1 MSLVVYVAAAVLA
14 TAALLL
20 VPAGPRLLPRTPLTT
35 STCVAVALGACCF
48 ACSAPATLAAVNE
61 LTGVPNFG
69 APLTYSTISAYSASL
84 LVLLINWRGGPPGEV
99 RRMVSRII
107 AAYGLLIVAIIVL
120 FALADAP
127 VERLR
132 DLDTYY
138 ARTPYMREMISLY
151 LIGHAVC
158 AVIMIVVCLRWSRTV
173 GGLLRT
179 GLRLIM
185 WGLVLDVAGFEL
197 TKITAVAARWAGGD
211 LDWLSTSVAPPVV
224 SLGALVCSLGFVL
237 PRLLPAARG
246 HWDSA
251 KDCRELRPLWEE
263 VKAVTTAPK
272 PSPAW
277 WQLPKSRLQM
287 LELAIHDALLQ
298 LVPAFDLG
306 LGRRVLACATSRG
319 HAPDEARVI
328 SEAAMVVG
336 AAEEA
341 RSPAPVPHDA
351 GVERDGRDRY
361 PLPATSGT
369 KELVRLAQALALLP
383 HFHESRA
390 TVR

>member
-1 MSLVVYVAAAVLA
+1 MSLVIYVAAAVLA
-14 TAALLL
+14 SAALLL
-20 VPAGPRLLPRTPLTT
+20 IPAGPRMLLRNPLTA
-35 STCVAVALGACCF
+35 STCVSVALGACCF
-48 ACSAPATLAAVNE
+48 ACSAPATLAAVNDM
-61 LTGVPNFG
+61 TGIPNFG
-69 APLTYSTISAYSASL
+69 APMTYSVISAYSASL
-84 LVLLINWRGGPPGEV
+84 LVLLINWRGGPPDEI
-99 RRMVSRII
+99 RKMVSRII

-120 FALADAP
+120 FDMADAP
-127 VERLR
+127 VERLQ

-173 GGLLRT
+173 TGLLRT

-185 WGLVLDVAGFEL
+185 WGLVLDVVGFEL
-197 TKITAVAARWAGGD
+197 TKITAVVARWAGQD

-224 SLGALVCSLGFVL
+224 SLGALVCSLGFVV

-246 HWDSA
+246 QWDSA
-251 KDCRELRPLWEE
+251 RDHRELRPLWEE

-272 PSPAW
+272 PSPAR
-277 WQLPKSRLQM
+277 WQLPKARLQM

-306 LGRRVLACATSRG
+306 LGRRVLAAARSQG
-319 HAPDEARVI
+319 HPPDEARVI

-336 AAEEA
+336 AAEKA
-341 RSPAPVPHDA
+341 RSSDLVPDDA
-351 GVERDGRDRY
+351 GTGRERY
-361 PLPATSGT
+361 PLPATSCT
-369 KELVRLAQALALLP
+369 KELVRLAQALTLLP
-383 HFHESRA
+383 RFHESRA

>member
-1 MSLVVYVAAAVLA
+1 MSLVIYVAAAVLA
-14 TAALLL
+14 SAALLL
-20 VPAGPRLLPRTPLTT
+20 IPAGPRTLLRNPLTA
-35 STCVAVALGACCF
+35 STCVSVALGACCF
-48 ACSAPATLAAVNE
+48 ACSAPATLAAVNDM
-61 LTGVPNFG
+61 TGIPNFG
-69 APLTYSTISAYSASL
+69 APMTYSVISAYSASL
-84 LVLLINWRGGPPGEV
+84 LVLLINWRGGPPDEI
-99 RRMVSRII
+99 RKMVSRII

-120 FALADAP
+120 FDMADAP
-127 VERLR
+127 VERLQ

-173 GGLLRT
+173 TGLLRT

-185 WGLVLDVAGFEL
+185 WGLVLDVVGFEL
-197 TKITAVAARWAGGD
+197 TKITAVVARWAGKD

-224 SLGALVCSLGFVL
+224 SLGALVCSLGFVV

-251 KDCRELRPLWEE
+251 RDHRELRPLWEE

-272 PSPAW
+272 PSPAR
-277 WQLPKSRLQM
+277 WQLPKARLQM

-306 LGRRVLACATSRG
+306 LGRRVLAAARSQG
-319 HAPDEARVI
+319 HPPDEARVI

-336 AAEEA
+336 AAEKA
-341 RSPAPVPHDA
+341 RSSDLVPDDA
-351 GVERDGRDRY
+351 GTGQERY

-369 KELVRLAQALALLP
+369 KELVRLAQALTLLP
-383 HFHESRA
+383 RFHESRA
-390 TVR
+390 PVR